1 MKRTA
6 VVAAVLSLAFAA
18 PVFAVGGGQ
27 PPMGPGPNFDQ
38 RKTEVLK
45 KLNEQMS
52 SLQEAKVCI
61 QAAKNHDDM
70 KACRE
75 KHMAEVK
82 QSRDG
87 MKKQGRPGGQQS
99 Q

>member
-6 VVAAVLSLAFAA
+6 VVAAVLSLAFAVPA
-18 PVFAVGGGQ
+18 FAAGTGQ

-38 RKTEVLK
+38 RKAEVLK
-45 KLNEQMS
+45 KLDEQMS

-82 QSRDG
+82 QSREG
-87 MKKQGRPGGQQS
+87 MRKQGHSDGQQNR
-99 Q
+99 

>member
-1 MKRTA
+1 MRRAAIAA
-6 VVAAVLSLAFAA
+6 VVLSLAFAA
-18 PVFAVGGGQ
+18 PVWAAGGGQ
-27 PPMGPGPNFDQ
+27 PPMGPSLNFDE
-38 RKTEVLK
+38 RKAEVVK
-45 KLNEQMS
+45 KLNEQMI

-70 KACRE
+70 RTCRE

-82 QSRDG
+82 QSREG
-87 MKKQGRPGGQQS
+87 MRKQGRPSGQQG